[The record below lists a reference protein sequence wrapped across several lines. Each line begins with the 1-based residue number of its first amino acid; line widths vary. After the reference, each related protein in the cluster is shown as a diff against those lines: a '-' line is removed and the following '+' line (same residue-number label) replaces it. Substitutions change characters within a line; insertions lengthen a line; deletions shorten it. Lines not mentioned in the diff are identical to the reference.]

1 MSRKIIELD
10 DFGMY
15 CCTGYDEDSLNLLIY
30 HFLLKIKDEPCLKI
44 ALRFCERDY
53 GASYDDVKEVLVE
66 NNYIRHDFTKDSWIT
81 YGMNLSLVEIKE
93 IASELNLKNYGR
105 KKDVLIR
112 IYENADVNDIEADYY
127 FLTDE
132 GLNFID
138 EHDYIKF
145 YIRFLSY
152 SFRFSTYER
161 HYLENGQ
168 NPSALF
174 EFFKMHENIAVKEND
189 IKHMVC
195 SFKGYSQACIY
206 YDRHDGLYEALY
218 EYCLRINNPKLQ
230 LFGERIDLDNADAII
245 ELSKQYSQAE
255 FCELFE
261 KAFENIEKTEFS
273 KKFIF
278 ESLKELLKTEDPFY
292 VEDVLFK

>member
-1 MSRKIIELD
+1 M
-10 DFGMY
+10 
-15 CCTGYDEDSLNLLIY
+15 
-30 HFLLKIKDEPCLKI
+30 
-44 ALRFCERDY
+44 
-53 GASYDDVKEVLVE
+53 
-66 NNYIRHDFTKDSWIT
+66 
-81 YGMNLSLVEIKE
+81 
-93 IASELNLKNYGR
+93 ASELNLKNYGR

-112 IYENADVNDIEADYY
+112 IFENTDVNDIEADYY

-132 GLNFID
+132 GLTFID

-145 YIRFLSY
+145 YNRFLSY
-152 SFRFSTYER
+152 SFRFSGYER
-161 HYLENGQ
+161 YYLENGQ

-189 IKHMVC
+189 IKHLVC
-195 SFKGYSQACIY
+195 SLKGYSQACIY
-206 YDRHDGLYEALY
+206 YDRDDGLYEALY

-230 LFGERIDLDNADAII
+230 LFGERIDLDNVDAII
-245 ELSKQYSQAE
+245 ELSKQYSQVE

-278 ESLKELLKTEDPFY
+278 ESLKELLNTEDHFY
-292 VEDVLFK
+292 VEKKFFK